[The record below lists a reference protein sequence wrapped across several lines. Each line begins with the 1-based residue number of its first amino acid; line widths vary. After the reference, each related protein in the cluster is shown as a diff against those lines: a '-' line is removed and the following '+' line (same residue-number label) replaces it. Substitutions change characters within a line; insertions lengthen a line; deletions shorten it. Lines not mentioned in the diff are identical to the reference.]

1 MISGRRC
8 NAGTHPFRASLQ
20 AQRPA
25 SGILWVMAC
34 VWVAISGLSARAQI
48 EAAGPEPT
56 GTSDG
61 SPLPYRR
68 IFVPENQLSS
78 LSIEGWKAI
87 ELDQLAG
94 AIKRM
99 QRQAIDPSDPNRP
112 SGNGIAGLHAQ
123 AKLVGADLISERTRI
138 RWDQRYDP
146 RSPTSPSPTR
156 LLLTP
161 WSLALD
167 NPIFKSMDT
176 LPSSS
181 NSALSGSSSPTWLFD
196 ESGRPSVRNDN
207 TDEWFSWSLRPAK
220 DSTPN
225 RLSYSLAIPRTPN
238 SCLLLQLPKGAR
250 VTDATVVARQVEGWS
265 SVSQRLS
272 DWPVQ
277 PNLTEL
283 GRELNNPESLW
294 MLELSGQEQA
304 SFSIQLGASSALGN
318 TVNADSANAVSRL
331 ISRQSVQCFVVS
343 DALRTTC
350 EWEWTEAPNTD
361 TPLRI
366 VLPQDARLRSL
377 TLNDREPN
385 LQITDRTME
394 VLLPARDASSG
405 TAPLL
410 PSSPAAN
417 PSNGTKMRLVMEL
430 LTPLA
435 VKEGTPN
442 SGQSPLSESSA
453 VGCRIEPIE
462 IADAYV
468 MAGTT
473 SLIPSAPRE
482 IFDVDIATGR
492 LESARALPHGAY
504 RLDYSWFQRM
514 PRVTFATAANDRVA
528 TAELVTRLSTDTER
542 IAASVRMQLTPWT
555 DHRPRTI
562 QIARGWRLDG
572 SQNNAKSIEVRRNEA
587 TAASGGTIEL
597 TTISPLDT
605 TPISLE
611 LQLSREVPT
620 EADVNWSAQPI
631 VELPGWVRRDALIM
645 EPTASLRLELNG
657 PVAEWGLDEESLTP
671 WQKDRLPRL
680 GKYAVYRMPHGALP
694 PLQVRSNSA
703 AWTVE
708 IDSQLNLDCDRW
720 RWEHRFAFPK
730 LSPLPVARN
739 QTIAI
744 DASPNSQWSVSTPQG
759 QRKLSSHWDA
769 GSQRWQWDAALLASL
784 GNTGPIV
791 LIATSIDPPHTGIDF
806 QLPQVLGA
814 ETLRRSFRADP
825 SLLTIPIDPVGTWQL
840 QSEGRAQLTW
850 PPRTAQ
856 GPAATVRLEPV
867 VRQTDQPQSVAL
879 TQWHVAIDNEGN
891 QRAAWIADWYAWS
904 RHRQEVRMQVPFGW
918 EVISAHLRLPNGERR
933 PLTWDQQG
941 RDLRLPIRTLSEAET
956 QSAAECE
963 TPLLANA
970 AIDSEANAAPSR
982 LEVVFEGPP
991 RSLTRRWK
999 FGFWPERGLA
1009 FAWPRIE
1016 VSGTVVQSQQTLWL
1030 DGAHRIQTEANHS
1043 LTEATTVPGGPALD
1057 IGWPWWNWASEVWRS
1072 FQGPEPTG
1080 SQTVSEA
1087 VDLEGISRPPEC
1099 LIPGWM
1105 QSRWSIA
1112 WQRTLTPNTPS
1123 EGLWIVADTLEPGNA
1138 WCFVVALLLTPRL
1151 TRWRPWWCFVFAIGL
1166 VVLGFWGPDELAK
1179 ECRSTVVGVAAGM
1192 LAYQLYLV
1200 TTSADGKRG
1209 QRALRGD
1216 RWVPWNEPNEAADTS
1231 LDTASAS
1238 RSGSRA
1244 GLATLVLTMLSIPFG
1259 LSRPLESHLLAQDPD
1274 DFASQWESKPFD
1286 ILIPVDEQGAP
1297 VGTTVY
1303 VPDTIF
1309 RFASDLDNAD
1319 RILERDAFLIS
1330 ARHILRLDSR
1340 SIGFGNTEQACVHTY
1355 EFWIGDDAVDRPIR
1369 IPLQADRTRLSRF
1382 TVDGTEVISSR
1393 VTRTEA
1399 ELLWYPDR
1407 GGRRVLQVESQIRVR
1422 PAEIGR
1428 NAPSNPSL
1436 AGASD
1441 ARPPRGWSVEAMIL
1455 PCANAILEIESDGQ
1469 WNIDLSARG
1478 KMTNPSIGRFG
1489 LHLGNLDR
1497 IAGVVSPASNTASRP
1512 LIAMPSDSPTA
1523 NAEVPVMNTEL
1534 WIDREQLMART
1545 TVEFPRGADTLADLE
1560 IEADS
1565 QWQPIGSIWGDALLV
1580 DVRPGSTLDRKR
1592 FVLRW
1597 APDSSENPT
1606 SPSPPSARRVVST
1619 TWIPVGESP
1628 LRNVLFAECRDRRV
1642 RPGTLRYARAAGSHW
1657 TIDGINTNWIP
1668 LINSRERIDWPELSE
1683 KPIATSLKIPPS
1695 GGFGVLRQQPEAKG
1709 QRVRITNL
1717 LNVDRHATSL
1727 RSKLEFSTV
1736 MSHRSSL
1743 TVVLPEGYRAT
1754 KATSRNVA
1762 VPMLQWKDENQQHV
1776 QLLIDRDAGEI
1787 SELTLSCDGP
1797 NIEAE
1802 QVHAVVPFLELHGAV
1817 VQDQATDISADADW
1831 KISTSIGAEATTD
1844 LRQSALSP
1852 RSLFSIPAIPGQ
1864 TAPVWNAIR
1873 CTQPWRGLMIAYPQD
1888 VGATGSD
1895 WELRLVAEPSADAVA
1910 EIELSVPSELASR
1923 WTTPMACREAVD
1935 LTLQRR
1941 ILLIRAEPDAAPG
1954 TRSMTIDFNATPNT
1968 RFTPAAVASISLRG
1982 NPEFQCWFA
1991 MDRDEVAASL
2001 DPMYYEIMDDA
2012 QSSLWLKDSG
2022 LLNHQLVRP
2031 KSLPSNGIA
2040 TTATESATA
2049 RNAITR
2055 QPDARIVSPAVPR
2068 LCAHVERGRAF
2079 GQSGHRILQ
2088 SQFWLSPSAQPGSR
2102 TGSSEWT
2109 WTLPADSS
2117 VVWVQCNG
2125 QSLPW
2130 ETREDRVTV
2139 RFQSLDAP
2147 CFVELWTSVPIER
2160 MQPVR
2165 RNMEHS
2171 HFPQLVSSLPVSR
2184 IYVPWDHSTA
2194 WMSSSPTEEGAVAE
2208 DPKTHDDAWLP
2219 IAWSQVEA
2227 MQSQAWLDGLAQL
2240 QTLTSQGANDSET
2253 SARSDP
2259 LGPLGPWGRFYE
2271 RSAHQSLQRLAD
2283 ASDAAASSPYP
2294 LLLARWLEMRKQSPF
2309 HPTLLP
2315 RANNPYLPWMDRHHR
2330 IELEP
2335 PTVWQRDELAA
2346 MDPDGTGLQRIPM
2359 QSWLR
2364 KNISLLSMLLSMV
2377 LAVWLWQR
2385 GQDRLLQSPWWHL
2398 SAIAAVQWLVT
2409 GWWLPTLVLLSI
2421 AWIVAIDSYWMINE
2435 RFRQSGLRGPRSL

>member
-1 MISGRRC
+1 MTSRRIR
-8 NAGTHPFRASLQ
+8 NAGSHPLRSSLQ
-20 AQRPA
+20 GNRLAVWIPCLIAFAWIAIHGLAAQAQVEAIGSAPTAA
-25 SGILWVMAC
+25 SDDA
-34 VWVAISGLSARAQI
+34 
-48 EAAGPEPT
+48 
-56 GTSDG
+56 
-61 SPLPYRR
+61 PLPYRR
-68 IFVPENQLSS
+68 IFVPESQFSS

-87 ELDQLAG
+87 ELDQLAS
-94 AIKRM
+94 ALKRM
-99 QRQAIDPSDPNRP
+99 QRNAVDPSDPDRP

-123 AKLVGADLISERTRI
+123 AKLVGADLISERSRI
-138 RWDQRYDP
+138 RWDERIAP
-146 RSPTSPSPTR
+146 RSPRSPSPTR

-167 NPIFKSMDT
+167 NPIFKSMDS
-176 LPSSS
+176 LPV
-181 NSALSGSSSPTWLFD
+181 SGSPAINASSSPTWLFD

-207 TDEWFSWSLRPAK
+207 ADEWFTWSLRPAK

-225 RLSYSLAIPRTPN
+225 RLNYSLAIPRTPN

-265 SVSQRLS
+265 AVSQRLN

-277 PNLTEL
+277 PNLVEL

-318 TVNADSANAVSRL
+318 AVNNDPANAVSRL

-350 EWEWTEAPNTD
+350 EWEWTEVPNTD
-361 TPLRI
+361 APLRI

-394 VLLPARDASSG
+394 VLLPTRDASNG
-405 TAPLL
+405 TPPAF
-410 PSSPAAN
+410 PSSTAAN

-430 LTPLA
+430 LTPLDEA
-435 VKEGTPN
+435 ADSEN
-442 SGQSPLSESSA
+442 SGPPQPLEA
-453 VGCRIEPIE
+453 TAIRCRMEPIE
-462 IADAYV
+462 IANAYV

-482 IFDVDIATGR
+482 IFDVATGSGR
-492 LESARALPHGAY
+492 LESARALPYGAY

-514 PRVTFATAANDRVA
+514 PQISFATAANDRVA
-528 TAELVTRLSTDTER
+528 TAELVTRLSNDTER
-542 IAASVRMQLTPWT
+542 IAATVRMQLSPWT

-562 QIARGWRLDG
+562 HIARGWRLDG
-572 SQNNAKSIEVRRNEA
+572 SQINAKSLEVRRNEA
-587 TAASGGTIEL
+587 TATSGVSIEL
-597 TTISPLDT
+597 TTISPSDT
-605 TPISLE
+605 TPIPLE

-620 EADVNWSAQPI
+620 ESDPNWNASPI
-631 VELPGWVRRDALIM
+631 LELPGWLRRDALIM

-680 GKYAVYRMPHGALP
+680 GKYAVYRMPHGILP
-694 PLQVRSNSA
+694 PLHVRSNSA

-708 IDSQLNLDCDRW
+708 IDSQLTLDCDRW

-730 LSPLPVARN
+730 LSSLPATRN
-739 QTIAI
+739 EKIAI

-759 QRKLSSHWDA
+759 QRRLSAHWDA
-769 GSQRWQWDAALLASL
+769 SSQRWLWDATVLASL
-784 GNTGPIV
+784 GETGPIV
-791 LIATSIDPPHTGIDF
+791 LIATSNDPPQTGSNHL
-806 QLPQVLGA
+806 LPQVLGA
-814 ETLRRSFRADP
+814 ETLRRTFRADP
-825 SLLTIPIDPVGTWQL
+825 SVLAIPIDPLGTWQL

-856 GPAATVRLEPV
+856 GPAATVRLEPM
-867 VRQTDQPQSVAL
+867 VRQSDQPQSVAV
-879 TQWHVAIDNEGN
+879 TQWHVAIDNEGH

-904 RHRQEVRMQVPFGW
+904 RHRQDVRMQVPYGW
-918 EVISAHLRLPNGERR
+918 EAISAHLRLPNGERR
-933 PLTWDQQG
+933 PLTWNQQG
-941 RDLRLPIRTLSEAET
+941 RDLRLPARTLSGAEPQT
-956 QSAAECE
+956 SAECD
-963 TPLLANA
+963 TPLLADA
-970 AIDSEANAAPSR
+970 AGDLDANATPNR
-982 LEVVFEGPP
+982 IEVVFEGPQ
-991 RSLTRRWK
+991 RSLTRHWK
-999 FGFWPERGLA
+999 YGFWPERGLS

-1030 DGAHRIQTEANHS
+1030 DGAHRVQTEANRS
-1043 LTEATTVPGGPALD
+1043 PTEFTTVPSGPALE
-1057 IGWPWWNWASEVWRS
+1057 IGWPWWNWTNEVWQS
-1072 FQGPEPTG
+1072 FQGPETAT
-1080 SQTVSEA
+1080 SQPDPQSAGPDSTA
-1087 VDLEGISRPPEC
+1087 IPPDC
-1099 LIPGWM
+1099 LIPRWM
-1105 QSRWSIA
+1105 QSHWSIA
-1112 WQRTLTPNTPS
+1112 WQRTVTPNAPA

-1138 WCFVVALLLTPRL
+1138 WCFVIALLLTPRL

-1166 VVLGFWGPDELAK
+1166 VVLGFWGPEPFAK
-1179 ECRSTVVGVAAGM
+1179 YCRSMVVGVAAGM

-1200 TTSADGKRG
+1200 TTSVDGKRG
-1209 QRALRGD
+1209 QRAQRGD
-1216 RWVPWNEPNEAADTS
+1216 RWVPWNEPNDAADTS
-1231 LDTASAS
+1231 LDTASGS
-1238 RSGSRA
+1238 RSASRA
-1244 GLATLVLTMLSIPFG
+1244 GLATLILCILSIPAG
-1259 LSRPLESHLLAQDPD
+1259 LSRPFQSHLQAQDPN
-1274 DFASQWESKPFD
+1274 DFAAQSQPKPFD
-1286 ILIPVDEQGAP
+1286 ILIPVDEQSVP

-1303 VPDTIF
+1303 VPDSIF
-1309 RFASDLDNAD
+1309 KIVSSVDDDD
-1319 RILERDAFLIS
+1319 RILERDAYLIS

-1355 EFWIGDDAVDRPIR
+1355 EFWIGEEAVDRPIR
-1369 IPLQADRTRLSRF
+1369 IPLQSDRTRLSRF

-1393 VTRTEA
+1393 VSRTET

-1407 GGRRVLQVESQIRVR
+1407 TGRRVLQVESQIRVR
-1422 PAEIGR
+1422 PAEVGR
-1428 NAPSNPSL
+1428 NANSNPSL
-1436 AGASD
+1436 TGAGDS
-1441 ARPPRGWSVEAMIL
+1441 RPPRGWSVEAMIL

-1478 KMTNPSIGRFG
+1478 KTTNPSIGRFG
-1489 LHLGNLDR
+1489 LHLGNIDR
-1497 IAGVVSPASNTASRP
+1497 IAGVVSPASNAASRP

-1523 NAEVPVMNTEL
+1523 TTEVPVMNTEL

-1597 APDSSENPT
+1597 APDSTEGST
-1606 SPSPPSARRVVST
+1606 SSSAPSTRRVVST

-1642 RPGTLRYARAAGSHW
+1642 RPGTLRYARAAGSYW

-1683 KPIATSLKIPPS
+1683 KPLATSLKIPPS

-1717 LNVDRHATSL
+1717 LNVDRHAASL

-1754 KATSRNVA
+1754 KATSRNIA
-1762 VPMLQWKDENQQHV
+1762 VPMLQWKEEGQQHV

-1787 SELTLSCDGP
+1787 SELTLACDGP
-1797 NIEAE
+1797 SIEGE
-1802 QVHAVVPFLELHGAV
+1802 HVHSVVPFLELHGAV
-1817 VQDQATDISADADW
+1817 VQDQSTDVSADADW
-1831 KISTSIGAEATTD
+1831 KISTSIDSDTTKV
-1844 LRQSALSP
+1844 LRQSAISP
-1852 RSLFSIPAIPGQ
+1852 RSLFTIPAIPGLE
-1864 TAPVWNAIR
+1864 APVWTATR
-1873 CTQPWRGLMIAYPQD
+1873 CAQPWQGLMIAYPQD

-1895 WELRLVAEPSADAVA
+1895 WELRLIAEPSADAVA
-1910 EIELSVPSELASR
+1910 EIELSVPTELASR
-1923 WTTPMACREAVD
+1923 WTTPMAWRESVD

-1941 ILLIRAEPDAAPG
+1941 ILLLRTEPIDAPG
-1954 TRSMTIDFNATPNT
+1954 PSSMTLDFNAAPNT
-1968 RFTPAAVASISLRG
+1968 RFTPASVANISLRG
-1982 NPEFQCWFA
+1982 NPEFRCWFA

-2001 DPMYYEIMDDA
+2001 DPTYYEIMDDA
-2012 QSSLWLKDSG
+2012 QASSWLKESG
-2022 LLNHQLVRP
+2022 LFNHQLVRP
-2031 KSLPSNGIA
+2031 KSIPSTGIA
-2040 TTATESATA
+2040 STEPSTG
-2049 RNAITR
+2049 RNAIANR
-2055 QPDARIVSPAVPR
+2055 PDASIASPAVPR
-2068 LCAHVERGRAF
+2068 LSTHTERGRAF
-2079 GQSGHRILQ
+2079 GQPEHRIVQ
-2088 SQFWLSPSAQPGSR
+2088 SKFWMAPSAQPGSR
-2102 TGSSEWT
+2102 TGLSEWT
-2109 WTLPADSS
+2109 WTLPAESA

-2130 ETREDRVTV
+2130 ETRDDRVTV

-2147 CFVELWTSVPIER
+2147 CFIELWTTVPIER
-2160 MQPVR
+2160 SASELGNQER
-2165 RNMEHS
+2165 
-2171 HFPQLVSSLPVSR
+2171 FQIPQLATSSPVAS
-2184 IYVPWDHSTA
+2184 IYIPWGTSTA
-2194 WMSSSPTEEGAVAE
+2194 WMSSGQA
-2208 DPKTHDDAWLP
+2208 DDGSVPGVTNSNASGWRA
-2219 IAWSQVEA
+2219 IARSQVEA
-2227 MQSQAWLDGLAQL
+2227 MQSEAWLDGLAQL
-2240 QTLTSQGANDSET
+2240 QSIITKGTSET
-2253 SARSDP
+2253 EPSLASDH

-2271 RSAHQSLQRLAD
+2271 RAAHQSLQRLAD
-2283 ASDAAASSPYP
+2283 ASDASASSSYVAI
-2294 LLLARWLEMRKQSPF
+2294 LDRWLDVRKQSPF
-2309 HPTLLP
+2309 HASLMP
-2315 RANNPYLPWMDRHHR
+2315 RANSPYLPWMDRHNR
-2330 IELEP
+2330 MAFETLTP
-2335 PTVWQRDELAA
+2335 WQREELVA
-2346 MDPDGTGLQRIPM
+2346 MDPTKAELQTIPM

-2364 KNISLLSMLLSMV
+2364 KNIGLLSMLLSMV